1 MNLELDS
8 KIKPIYQKDSNYGGF
23 LMNNTD
29 IQKFIDK
36 AKKIEKGHS
45 MDLSS
50 GEDLSLAIMN
60 LIGIEEHMFFTSQKL
75 GDTKYIDILNTAREM
90 RKELMKKIV
99 KEGQGEVWC
108 TSKHLLSAS
117 MRLMEVGTKHL
128 TKGDQKEANDYF
140 KKSFDL
146 YNLFW
151 GLNLGMVKSDPQ
163 KVKFDEKPMAKK
175 DFLGSISNT
184 IGKILD
190 CCRE

>member
-1 MNLELDS
+1 MNLN
-8 KIKPIYQKDSNYGGF
+8 KDV
-23 LMNNTD
+23 
-29 IQKFIDK
+29 QKFIDN
-36 AKKIEKGHS
+36 AKKVEKGHS
-45 MDLSS
+45 LDLSL
-50 GEDLSLAIMN
+50 GEDLSVAIMN

-75 GDTKYIDILNTAREM
+75 GDTKYLEVLNSAREM

-117 MRLMEVGTKHL
+117 MRLMEVGTKCI
-128 TKGDQKEANDYF
+128 TKGDTKEANDYF

-151 GLNLGMVKSDPQ
+151 GLNLGMVESDP
-163 KVKFDEKPMAKK
+163 KKAKFEEKPIPEKNLM
-175 DFLGSISNT
+175 GTISQT

>member
-1 MNLELDS
+1 MLN
-8 KIKPIYQKDSNYGGF
+8 K
-23 LMNNTD
+23 D
-29 IQKFIDK
+29 IQKFIDNT
-36 AKKIEKGHS
+36 KKLEKGHQL
-45 MDLSS
+45 DLSS
-50 GEDLSLAIMN
+50 GEDLSIAIMN

-75 GDTKYIDILNTAREM
+75 GDTKYIDVLNTAREM

-117 MRLMEVGTKHL
+117 MRLMEVGTKSL
-128 TKGDQKEANDYF
+128 TKGDKKEANDYF

-151 GLNLGMVKSDPQ
+151 GLNLGLVNNVETPRGASLPVSTK
-163 KVKFDEKPMAKK
+163 EKPIAEKSLM
-175 DFLGSISNT
+175 GTISQT

>member
-1 MNLELDS
+1 
-8 KIKPIYQKDSNYGGF
+8 
-23 LMNNTD
+23 MNNQD

-36 AKKIEKGHS
+36 AKSLEKGHS

-50 GEDLSLAIMN
+50 GEDLSVAIMN
-60 LIGIEEHMFFTSQKL
+60 LISIEEHMFFTSQKL
-75 GDTKYIDILNTAREM
+75 GDTKYIEVLNTAREM

-117 MRLMEVGTKHL
+117 MRLMEVGTKYL
-128 TKGDQKEANDYF
+128 TKGDTKEANDYF

-151 GLNLGMVKSDPQ
+151 GLNLGMVKSDN
-163 KVKFDEKPMAKK
+163 KKAKFEEKP
-175 DFLGSISNT
+175 LP
-184 IGKILD
+184 KIKLP
-190 CCRE
+190 

>member
-1 MNLELDS
+1 MLNQDL
-8 KIKPIYQKDSNYGGF
+8 
-23 LMNNTD
+23 
-29 IQKFIDK
+29 QKFIDQ
-36 AKKIEKGHS
+36 AKKIEKGHNL
-45 MDLSS
+45 DLSS
-50 GEDLSLAIMN
+50 GEDLSIAIMN

-75 GDTKYIDILNTAREM
+75 GDTKYIDVLNTAREM

-117 MRLMEVGTKHL
+117 MRLMEVGTKSL

-151 GLNLGMVKSDPQ
+151 GLNLGLVNNVETHHGASLSKKEQPLP
-163 KVKFDEKPMAKK
+163 EKNL
-175 DFLGSISNT
+175 LGTISKT

>member
-1 MNLELDS
+1 M
-8 KIKPIYQKDSNYGGF
+8 KPS
-23 LMNNTD
+23 D

-36 AKKIEKGHS
+36 TKKIEKGHS

-50 GEDLSLAIMN
+50 GEDLSVAIMN

-75 GDTKYIDILNTAREM
+75 GDTKYIEVLNTAREM

-117 MRLMEVGTKHL
+117 MRLMEVGTKYL
-128 TKGDQKEANDYF
+128 TKGDTKEANEYF

-151 GLNLGMVKSDPQ
+151 GLNLGMVESDPQ
-163 KVKFDEKPMAKK
+163 KPKFEDKTLPKK
-175 DFLGSISNT
+175 DLLGSISST

>member
-1 MNLELDS
+1 MTTP
-8 KIKPIYQKDSNYGGF
+8 K
-23 LMNNTD
+23 D
-29 IQKFIDK
+29 IQKFIDMT
-36 AKKIEKGHS
+36 KKLEKGHQL
-45 MDLSS
+45 DLSS
-50 GEDLSLAIMN
+50 GEDLSIAIMN

-75 GDTKYIDILNTAREM
+75 GDTKYIDVLNTAREL

-117 MRLMEVGTKHL
+117 MRLMEVGTKYL
-128 TKGDQKEANDYF
+128 TQGDKNQANDYF

-151 GLNLGMVKSDPQ
+151 ALNLGIVKPDPQ
-163 KVKFDEKPMAKK
+163 KIKFTDIPLPKK
-175 DFLGSISNT
+175 NLLGSFSQIIN
-184 IGKILD
+184 KILD

>member
-1 MNLELDS
+1 
-8 KIKPIYQKDSNYGGF
+8 
-23 LMNNTD
+23 MNNQD

-60 LIGIEEHMFFTSQKL
+60 LISIEEHMFFTSQKL
-75 GDTKYIDILNTAREM
+75 GDTKYIEVLNTAREM

-99 KEGQGEVWC
+99 KEGHGEIWC
-108 TSKHLLSAS
+108 TSKHLLAAS
-117 MRLMEVGTKHL
+117 MRLMEVGTKSL

-151 GLNLGMVKSDPQ
+151 GLNLGLVESNPKTIKLENKKETPL
-163 KVKFDEKPMAKK
+163 PKK
-175 DFLGSISNT
+175 DLLGKINQT

>member
-1 MNLELDS
+1 MTTN
-8 KIKPIYQKDSNYGGF
+8 K
-23 LMNNTD
+23 D

-75 GDTKYIDILNTAREM
+75 GDTKYIDVLDTAREM

-117 MRLMEVGTKHL
+117 MRLMEVGTKFL
-128 TKGDQKEANDYF
+128 TKGDKKEANSYF

-151 GLNLGMVKSDPQ
+151 GLNLGLVKSDSKKP
-163 KVKFDEKPMAKK
+163 KFDEKPLPKK
-175 DFLGSISNT
+175 DFMGTISQT

>member
-1 MNLELDS
+1 MKS
-8 KIKPIYQKDSNYGGF
+8 
-23 LMNNTD
+23 TD
-29 IQKFIDK
+29 LQKFIDK
-36 AKKIEKGHS
+36 AKSLEKGHS
-45 MDLSS
+45 LDLSS
-50 GEDLSLAIMN
+50 GEDLSVAIMN

-75 GDTKYIDILNTAREM
+75 GDTKYIDVLNTAREM

-117 MRLMEVGTKHL
+117 MRLMEVGTKSL

-151 GLNLGMVKSDPQ
+151 SLNLGLIKSNS
-163 KVKFDEKPMAKK
+163 KKAKFEEKPLPTK
-175 DFLGSISNT
+175 DFLGKVGQT
-184 IGKILD
+184 INKILD

>member
-1 MNLELDS
+1 MKS
-8 KIKPIYQKDSNYGGF
+8 S
-23 LMNNTD
+23 D

-36 AKKIEKGHS
+36 AKSLEKGHQ

-50 GEDLSLAIMN
+50 GEDLSIAIMN

-75 GDTKYIDILNTAREM
+75 GDTKYIEILSTAREM

-117 MRLMEVGTKHL
+117 MRLMEVGTKYL
-128 TKGDQKEANDYF
+128 TKGDTKEANEYF

-151 GLNLGMVKSDPQ
+151 GLNLGLVESNSSVETHHDASLSSTDNPL
-163 KVKFDEKPMAKK
+163 PKK
-175 DFLGSISNT
+175 DFLGNISST

>member
-1 MNLELDS
+1 MTTS
-8 KIKPIYQKDSNYGGF
+8 KEIE
-23 LMNNTD
+23 
-29 IQKFIDK
+29 KFINK
-36 AKKIEKGHS
+36 TKELEKGHQL
-45 MDLSS
+45 DLSS
-50 GEDLSLAIMN
+50 GEDLSIAIMN

-75 GDTKYIDILNTAREM
+75 GDTKYLDVLNTAREM

-117 MRLMEVGTKHL
+117 MRLMEVGTKSL
-128 TKGDQKEANDYF
+128 TKGDQKEANNYF

-151 GLNLGMVKSDPQ
+151 GLNLGLVKSDP
-163 KVKFDEKPMAKK
+163 KKIKFEEKAIPEKSLM
-175 DFLGSISNT
+175 GTISQT

>member
-1 MNLELDS
+1 MTTA
-8 KIKPIYQKDSNYGGF
+8 K
-23 LMNNTD
+23 D
-29 IQKFIDK
+29 IQKFIDST
-36 AKKIEKGHS
+36 KKLEKGHQL
-45 MDLSS
+45 DLSS

-75 GDTKYIDILNTAREM
+75 GDTKYIDVLNTAREM

-99 KEGQGEVWC
+99 KENEGEIWC

-117 MRLMEVGTKHL
+117 MRLMEVGTKSL
-128 TKGDQKEANDYF
+128 TKGDTKEANGYF

-151 GLNLGMVKSDPQ
+151 GLNLGLVKSDPK
-163 KVKFDEKPMAKK
+163 KVQFIEKPLIKK
-175 DFLGSISNT
+175 DFLGTVSKT

>member
-1 MNLELDS
+1 
-8 KIKPIYQKDSNYGGF
+8 
-23 LMNNTD
+23 MNNQD
-29 IQKFIDK
+29 IQKFINK
-36 AKKIEKGHS
+36 AKDLEKGHQ

-60 LIGIEEHMFFTSQKL
+60 LISIEEHMFFTSQKL
-75 GDTKYIDILNTAREM
+75 GDIKYIDILDTAREM

-117 MRLMEVGTKHL
+117 MRLMEVGTKYL
-128 TKGDQKEANDYF
+128 TKGDKKEANTYF

-151 GLNLGMVKSDPQ
+151 GLNLGLIDSSPK
-163 KVKFDEKPMAKK
+163 KVKFQPQDKPLPKK
-175 DFLGSISNT
+175 DFLGSINSI

>member
-1 MNLELDS
+1 
-8 KIKPIYQKDSNYGGF
+8 
-23 LMNNTD
+23 MNNTD

-36 AKKIEKGHS
+36 AKKMEQGHQ

-50 GEDLSLAIMN
+50 GEDLSMAIMN

-75 GDTKYIDILNTAREM
+75 GDIKYIEVLNTAREM

-99 KEGQGEVWC
+99 KEGHGEVWC
-108 TSKHLLSAS
+108 ASKHLLSAS
-117 MRLMEVGTKHL
+117 MRLMEVGTKYL
-128 TKGDQKEANDYF
+128 TKGDNKEANEYF

-151 GLNLGMVKSDPQ
+151 GLNLGLVKSNPT
-163 KVKFDEKPMAKK
+163 KLKFEDKDKPLPKK
-175 DFLGSISNT
+175 DFLGSISQT

>member
-1 MNLELDS
+1 
-8 KIKPIYQKDSNYGGF
+8 
-23 LMNNTD
+23 MNNKD
-29 IQKFIDK
+29 IQKFINK
-36 AKKIEKGHS
+36 TKELEKGHQL
-45 MDLSS
+45 DLSS
-50 GEDLSLAIMN
+50 GEDLSIAIMN

-75 GDTKYIDILNTAREM
+75 GDTKYLDVLNTAREM

-117 MRLMEVGTKHL
+117 MRLMEVGTKSL

-151 GLNLGMVKSDPQ
+151 GLNLGLVKPDP
-163 KVKFDEKPMAKK
+163 KKIKFEEKAIPEKSLM
-175 DFLGSISNT
+175 GTISQT

>member
-1 MNLELDS
+1 MTNP
-8 KIKPIYQKDSNYGGF
+8 K
-23 LMNNTD
+23 D
-29 IQKFIDK
+29 IQKFIDQ
-36 AKKIEKGHS
+36 AKKIEKGHQL
-45 MDLSS
+45 DLSS
-50 GEDLSLAIMN
+50 GEDLSIAIMN

-75 GDTKYIDILNTAREM
+75 GDTKYIDVLDTAREM

-99 KEGQGEVWC
+99 KENEGEVWC

-117 MRLMEVGTKHL
+117 MRLMEVGTKFL
-128 TKGDQKEANDYF
+128 TKGDKNQANDYF

-151 GLNLGMVKSDPQ
+151 GLNLGLVKSDP
-163 KVKFDEKPMAKK
+163 KKAEFTEKPLVKK
-175 DFLGSISNT
+175 DFLGTVSKT

>member
-1 MNLELDS
+1 MVTN
-8 KIKPIYQKDSNYGGF
+8 Q
-23 LMNNTD
+23 D

-36 AKKIEKGHS
+36 TKDLEKGHQ

-60 LIGIEEHMFFTSQKL
+60 LISIEEHMFFTSQKL
-75 GDTKYIDILNTAREM
+75 GQIKYLDILDTAREM

-117 MRLMEVGTKHL
+117 MRLMEVGTKYL
-128 TKGDQKEANDYF
+128 TKGDKHEADSYF

-151 GLNLGMVKSDPQ
+151 GLNLGLVDKSSAKP
-163 KVKFDEKPMAKK
+163 KFKPTDQPLPKK
-175 DFLGSISNT
+175 DLLGSIGSVIN
-184 IGKILD
+184 KILD

>member
-1 MNLELDS
+1 MKS
-8 KIKPIYQKDSNYGGF
+8 Q
-23 LMNNTD
+23 D
-29 IQKFIDK
+29 IQKFINK
-36 AKKIEKGHS
+36 AKSLEKGHL

-50 GEDLSLAIMN
+50 GEDLSMAIMN

-75 GDTKYIDILNTAREM
+75 GDIKYIEVLNTAREM

-108 TSKHLLSAS
+108 ASKHLLSAS
-117 MRLMEVGTKHL
+117 MRLMEVGTKYL
-128 TKGDQKEANDYF
+128 TKGDNKEANEYF

-151 GLNLGMVKSDPQ
+151 GLNLGLVESNPKKP
-163 KVKFDEKPMAKK
+163 KFEDKDTPLPKK
-175 DFLGSISNT
+175 DFLGSISQT

>member
-1 MNLELDS
+1 MQS
-8 KIKPIYQKDSNYGGF
+8 K
-23 LMNNTD
+23 D
-29 IQKFIDK
+29 IQKFINK
-36 AKKIEKGHS
+36 TKELEKGHQL
-45 MDLSS
+45 DLSS
-50 GEDLSLAIMN
+50 GEDLSIAIMN

-75 GDTKYIDILNTAREM
+75 GDTKYIDVLNSAREM

-99 KEGQGEVWC
+99 KENEGEVWC

-117 MRLMEVGTKHL
+117 MRLMEVGTKSL
-128 TKGDQKEANDYF
+128 TKGDKKEANDYF

-151 GLNLGMVKSDPQ
+151 GLNLGLVKSDPVRAHHDASLLTKEEPLPQ
-163 KVKFDEKPMAKK
+163 KTLM
-175 DFLGSISNT
+175 GTISQT

>member
-1 MNLELDS
+1 MKLD
-8 KIKPIYQKDSNYGGF
+8 QDV
-23 LMNNTD
+23 
-29 IQKFIDK
+29 QKFIDQT
-36 AKKIEKGHS
+36 KKLEKGNQL
-45 MDLSS
+45 DLSS
-50 GEDLSLAIMN
+50 GEDLSVAIMN

-75 GDTKYIDILNTAREM
+75 GDTKYIDVLNTAREM

-117 MRLMEVGTKHL
+117 MRLMEVGTKSL

-146 YNLFW
+146 YNMFW
-151 GLNLGMVKSDPQ
+151 GLNLGLLDNVKTPHGSSLPLSKKEQPLPQ
-163 KVKFDEKPMAKK
+163 KNI
-175 DFLGSISNT
+175 LGGIAGT
-184 IGKILD
+184 INKILD

>member
-1 MNLELDS
+1 MTLD
-8 KIKPIYQKDSNYGGF
+8 QDV
-23 LMNNTD
+23 
-29 IQKFIDK
+29 QKFIDQ
-36 AKKIEKGHS
+36 AKKIEKGHQL
-45 MDLSS
+45 DLSS
-50 GEDLSLAIMN
+50 GEDLSIAIMN

-99 KEGQGEVWC
+99 KENEGEVWC

-117 MRLMEVGTKHL
+117 MRLMEVGTKSL
-128 TKGDQKEANDYF
+128 TKGDKKEANDYF

-151 GLNLGMVKSDPQ
+151 GLNLGLIKSDPKKIILQPKEEPLAQ
-163 KVKFDEKPMAKK
+163 KTLM
-175 DFLGSISNT
+175 GTISQT

>member
-1 MNLELDS
+1 MQSSDL
-8 KIKPIYQKDSNYGGF
+8 
-23 LMNNTD
+23 
-29 IQKFIDK
+29 QKFIAK
-36 AKKIEKGHS
+36 AKSLEKGHV

-50 GEDLSLAIMN
+50 GEDLSVAIMN

-75 GDTKYIDILNTAREM
+75 GDTKYIDVLNTAREM

-117 MRLMEVGTKHL
+117 MRLMEVGTKSL

-151 GLNLGMVKSDPQ
+151 GLNLGLVDNVETHHDASLSKKEQPLPQ
-163 KVKFDEKPMAKK
+163 KNL
-175 DFLGSISNT
+175 LGTISKT

>member
-1 MNLELDS
+1 MTTPNEL
-8 KIKPIYQKDSNYGGF
+8 
-23 LMNNTD
+23 
-29 IQKFIDK
+29 QKFIDK
-36 AKKIEKGHS
+36 AKKLENGHNL
-45 MDLSS
+45 DLSS
-50 GEDLSLAIMN
+50 GEDLSVAIMN

-75 GDTKYIDILNTAREM
+75 GDTKYIDILDTAREM

-99 KEGQGEVWC
+99 KEGQGEIWC

-117 MRLMEVGTKHL
+117 MRLMEVGTKSL
-128 TKGDQKEANDYF
+128 TKGDKKEANSYF

-151 GLNLGMVKSDPQ
+151 GLNLGLVDSNPK
-163 KVKFDEKPMAKK
+163 KAKFEEKPLQEKSI
-175 DFLGSISNT
+175 LGTINQT

>member
-1 MNLELDS
+1 MTD
-8 KIKPIYQKDSNYGGF
+8 QK
-23 LMNNTD
+23 D

-36 AKKIEKGHS
+36 AKKIEKGHQL
-45 MDLSS
+45 DLSS
-50 GEDLSLAIMN
+50 GEDLSVAIMN

-75 GDTKYIDILNTAREM
+75 GDTKYIDVLNTAREM

-117 MRLMEVGTKHL
+117 MRLMEVGTKYL
-128 TKGDQKEANDYF
+128 TKGDKNQANDYF

-151 GLNLGMVKSDPQ
+151 ALNLGLAESKPQ
-163 KVKFDEKPMAKK
+163 KIAHVDKPIAKK
-175 DFLGSISNT
+175 DFLGAVGKT
-184 IGKILD
+184 INKILD

>member
-1 MNLELDS
+1 
-8 KIKPIYQKDSNYGGF
+8 
-23 LMNNTD
+23 MNNQD
-29 IQKFIDK
+29 IEKFI
-36 AKKIEKGHS
+36 AKTKSLEKGHQL
-45 MDLSS
+45 DLSS
-50 GEDLSLAIMN
+50 GEDLSIAIMN

-75 GDTKYIDILNTAREM
+75 GDTKYIDVLNTAREM

-117 MRLMEVGTKHL
+117 MRLMEVGTKSL

-151 GLNLGMVKSDPQ
+151 GLNLGLVDNVETHHDVSLPKKEQPLPQ
-163 KVKFDEKPMAKK
+163 KNL
-175 DFLGSISNT
+175 LGTISKT

>member
-1 MNLELDS
+1 MTTN
-8 KIKPIYQKDSNYGGF
+8 Q
-23 LMNNTD
+23 D
-29 IQKFIDK
+29 IQKFINK
-36 AKKIEKGHS
+36 AKKIEKGHVL
-45 MDLSS
+45 DLSS

-75 GDTKYIDILNTAREM
+75 GNTKYIDVLDTAREM

-99 KEGQGEVWC
+99 KEGHGEVWC
-108 TSKHLLSAS
+108 ASKHLLSAS
-117 MRLMEVGTKHL
+117 MRLMEVGTKCL
-128 TKGDQKEANDYF
+128 TKGDKKEANEYF

-151 GLNLGMVKSDPQ
+151 GLNLGLVNSNPEAIKL
-163 KVKFDEKPMAKK
+163 ENKK
-175 DFLGSISNT
+175 DNPLPKKTFLGSLNQT